1 MAVTAKTTDGDGGG
15 EDGGKGDNKNGCDSD
30 SDGMGHRQQ
39 STKTTAKEMV
49 VAAAAA
55 AAAVAVVVAV
65 VAMETAEAMS
75 WWRGWLKAEAIVVV
89 ETVDAE
95 VSAAATWTQ
104 LLRFIRCWLVGARR
118 EGLLKSKF

>member
-1 MAVTAKTTDGDGGG
+1 MAKTTDGDGGG

-55 AAAVAVVVAV
+55 AVAVVVAV
-65 VAMETAEAMS
+65 VATETAEAMS
-75 WWRGWLKAEAIVVV
+75 CWRGWLKAEAIVVV

-95 VSAAATWTQ
+95 VSAAATWTP

>member
-55 AAAVAVVVAV
+55 AVAVVVAV
-65 VAMETAEAMS
+65 VATETAEAMS

-95 VSAAATWTQ
+95 VSAAATWTP

>member
-1 MAVTAKTTDGDGGG
+1 MAVAVTAKTTDRDGGG
-15 EDGGKGDNKNGCDSD
+15 DDGDKGDNKNGCDGN
-30 SDGMGHRQQ
+30 SDGRGHRQQ

-55 AAAVAVVVAV
+55 AVAVVVAV
-65 VAMETAEAMS
+65 VATETAEAMS

-95 VSAAATWTQ
+95 VSAAATWTP

>member
-1 MAVTAKTTDGDGGG
+1 MTAKTTDGDGGG

-55 AAAVAVVVAV
+55 AVAVVVAV
-65 VAMETAEAMS
+65 VATETAEAMS

-95 VSAAATWTQ
+95 VSAAATWTP